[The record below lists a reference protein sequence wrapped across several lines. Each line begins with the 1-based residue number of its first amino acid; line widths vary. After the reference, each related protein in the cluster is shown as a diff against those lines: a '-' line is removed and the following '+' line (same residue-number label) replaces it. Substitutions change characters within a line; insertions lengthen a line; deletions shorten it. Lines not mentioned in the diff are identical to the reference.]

1 MNNSVHVV
9 EMEVKFKNKNYDY
22 IIGNSNFYNFLGKR
36 LYTTFDSI
44 ISSDSLGVLEKAVTD
59 HLYDKPFVLRIRAEE
74 GQMCEMICRI
84 AEQDDP
90 DCTLIRM
97 WKLEEIVEK
106 YLSSEMEQCETDA
119 LLSQYDCIYY
129 SYDRRMNTMTC
140 YRYEGERTTL
150 CELGLDEFK
159 KEAAVR
165 LSENSHD
172 DIEKFTDK
180 LKNGIRSFTGSF
192 SHDTENAVVFS
203 GTAIYD
209 YDVHI
214 KTVGSFGSG
223 SANPISE
230 LVRKDQLTGLAL
242 KEDITN
248 YAKRSIGDLKQQ
260 TVIAIIDIDDFK
272 YVNDH
277 HGHAMGDAVLKK
289 CASII
294 ENETGAYGKAG
305 RIGGDEFFIVF
316 DRIYDKETLRNVLR
330 SIKNNIA
337 NAYSGEKDG
346 FRVTTSIGVSAYPQD
361 AEDFDSLFRLT
372 DYMLY
377 RAKYKGKNRYIIYEA
392 DKHGSVEEI
401 LRSSIETVAAGISG
415 RKGLSKSEVVCRIAD
430 MVICGKE
437 YPADNII
444 RDIVDYFGVERVILY
459 DKNARTAAAQCGSKL
474 LDSSVIAET
483 IDYIYDEGIKEHC
496 QDGVMI
502 VNNVKTFAM
511 KNPKLYEKLCRQEIY
526 SIMHREIIGKSGK
539 CFIMSCESVSG
550 YLTWNLEDMRFYR
563 ILDNILSFVL

>member
-1 MNNSVHVV
+1 MNSSEHVV
-9 EMEVKFKNKNYDY
+9 EMEAIFKNKNYDF
-22 IIGNSNFYNFLGKR
+22 IIGNSDFYNFLGDR
-36 LYTTFDSI
+36 QYTTFDSI
-44 ISSDSLGVLEKAVTD
+44 ISSDSLRTLERAVAER
-59 HLYDKPFVLRIRAEE
+59 LYGKPFVIGIRAED
-74 GQMCEMICRI
+74 GRMCEMICRI

-97 WKLEEIVEK
+97 WKLGEIVEK
-106 YLSSEMEQCETDA
+106 HLSSEMDRRETEA
-119 LLSQYDCIYY
+119 LLSQYDCVYY
-129 SYDRRMNTMTC
+129 SYDRPANTMTC
-140 YRYEGERTTL
+140 YRYDDEKITL
-150 CELGLDEFK
+150 CALKLDEFK

-165 LSENSHD
+165 LPDNSRD
-172 DIEKFTDK
+172 DIEQFTDK
-180 LKNGIRSFTGSF
+180 LKNGIRSFNGSL
-192 SHDTENAVVFS
+192 SHGTENAVVFS

-223 SANPISE
+223 GANPIRE

-260 TVIAIIDIDDFK
+260 TIISIIDIDDFK

-277 HGHAMGDAVLKK
+277 YGHAVGDDVLKK

-316 DRIYDKETLRNVLR
+316 DRIHDKETLRSVLR
-330 SIKNNIA
+330 SIKNNIGK
-337 NAYSGEKDG
+337 AYSNEKDG

-361 AEDFDSLFRLT
+361 AKDFDSLFRLT

-377 RAKYKGKNRYIIYEA
+377 RAKHKGKNRYIIYEA
-392 DKHGSVEEI
+392 EKHGSVDEI
-401 LRSSIETVAAGISG
+401 LRSSIEVAVSDISG

-430 MVICGKE
+430 LEICGKK

-459 DKNARTAAAQCGSKL
+459 DKTARTAAAQCGSNL
-474 LDSSVIAET
+474 LDSGIIAET
-483 IDYIYDEGIKEHC
+483 IDYIYDEGIKEHT
-496 QDGVMI
+496 QNGVMI
-502 VNNVKTFAM
+502 VNNVKTFEI
-511 KNPKLYEKLCRQEIY
+511 KNPELYEKLRRQEIY

-539 CFIMSCESVSG
+539 CFILSCESVSA

-563 ILDNILSFVL
+563 ILDNILSSVL